1 MRNTHKPLA
10 QCCNSPSHNAGFVLG
25 LCWVCAGF
33 VLQIGCNLQH
43 KPSTNPALRH
53 LHLYHDI
60 RRGSLPL
67 STSAYLNHER
77 PTPSSATAM
86 AMGVACQ
93 WEPPPLPGD
102 AIILRSAAANRHS
115 HLRHQ
120 SQRFTTLGT
129 SIIYNTIKGRGLMR
143 SRRVGITLDLGSRCA
158 KLLIVV
164 YTIIDARWG
173 MGGQR
178 RVSTRK
184 STGF

>member
-1 MRNTHKPLA
+1 MLGL
-10 QCCNSPSHNAGFVLG
+10 CWVYAGFVLG
-25 LCWVCAGF
+25 LCWVRAGF

-102 AIILRSAAANRHS
+102 AIILRSAAANRQPPAATY
-115 HLRHQ
+115 RH
-120 SQRFTTLGT
+120 T
-129 SIIYNTIKGRGLMR
+129 SITIFTAKAKDSPYARHINNIYYNKRIGGLMR
-143 SRRVGITLDLGSRCA
+143 SRRVGAAYGVWYCSKSRR
-158 KLLIVV
+158 LF
-164 YTIIDARWG
+164 
-173 MGGQR
+173 
-178 RVSTRK
+178 STHRP
-184 STGF
+184 SCINE

>member
-1 MRNTHKPLA
+1 MLGL
-10 QCCNSPSHNAGFVLG
+10 CWVYAGFVLG
-25 LCWVCAGF
+25 LCWVRAGF

-115 HLRHQ
+115 HLRRQ
-120 SQRFTTLGT
+120 SQRFSTLGT
-129 SIIYNTIKGRGLMR
+129 SIIYNTIKGRGADALQT
-143 SRRVGITLDLGSRCA
+143 SRHSVWRGVAQNPVDFLVLTRRRPPIPHRASI
-158 KLLIVV
+158 IV
-164 YTIIDARWG
+164 
-173 MGGQR
+173 
-178 RVSTRK
+178 
-184 STGF
+184 